1 MAFFRKIKAG
11 LVKSEFEEYIGEEG
25 QLFFN
30 VETGELRL
38 GDESTP
44 GGISV
49 GGGGGVATLT
59 VSETGNNEIITNEV
73 TRVTAIRFDRDTGFN
88 VENLGAGE
96 VKVSLGSTFK
106 TWKVDGQQDLVA
118 VGEDVI
124 RFVAGS
130 GITITTD
137 PTAEIKTITLSSTGG
152 GSYTLPT
159 ATDTV
164 KGGVIIGSNIS
175 VDENGTI
182 SVTKENLETEL
193 LGASITISDVQNGD
207 ALLYQSG
214 EWINSPSMYWASRNW

>member
-11 LVKSEFEEYIGEEG
+11 LVKSEFEEYVGEEG

-49 GGGGGVATLT
+49 GGGGGATLT

-96 VKVSLGSTFK
+96 VKVRLGSTFK
-106 TWKVDGQQDLVA
+106 TWKVDGQPDLVA
-118 VGEDVI
+118 VGEDTI
-124 RFVAGS
+124 KLVAS
-130 GITITTD
+130 NGIILTTD
-137 PTAEIKTITLSSTGG
+137 PTAEIKTLTIAVDS
-152 GSYTLPT
+152 
-159 ATDTV
+159 
-164 KGGVIIGSNIS
+164 SNIS
-175 VDENGTI
+175 AGSIADIPIAVN
-182 SVTKENLETEL
+182 ENLAD
-193 LGASITISDVQNGD
+193 GDAIIYQNG
-207 ALLYQSG
+207 
-214 EWINSPSMYWASRNW
+214 EWTNSPSMYWSSKNW

>member
-49 GGGGGVATLT
+49 GGGGGATLT

-96 VKVSLGSTFK
+96 VKVRLGSTFK
-106 TWKVDGQQDLVA
+106 TWKVDGQPDLVA
-118 VGEDVI
+118 VGEDTI
-124 RFVAGS
+124 KLVAS
-130 GITITTD
+130 NGIILTTD
-137 PTAEIKTITLSSTGG
+137 PTAEIKTLTIAVDS
-152 GSYTLPT
+152 
-159 ATDTV
+159 
-164 KGGVIIGSNIS
+164 SNIS
-175 VDENGTI
+175 AGSIADIPIAVN
-182 SVTKENLETEL
+182 ENLAD
-193 LGASITISDVQNGD
+193 GDAIIYQNG
-207 ALLYQSG
+207 
-214 EWINSPSMYWASRNW
+214 EWTNSPSMYWSSKNW

>member
-11 LVKSEFEEYIGEEG
+11 LVKSEFEEFVGEEG

-49 GGGGGVATLT
+49 GGGGGATLT

-106 TWKVDGQQDLVA
+106 TWKVDGQPDLVA
-118 VGEDVI
+118 VGEDTI
-124 RFVAGS
+124 KLVAS
-130 GITITTD
+130 NGIILTTD
-137 PTAEIKTITLSSTGG
+137 PTAEIKTLTIAVDS
-152 GSYTLPT
+152 
-159 ATDTV
+159 
-164 KGGVIIGSNIS
+164 SNIS
-175 VDENGTI
+175 AGSIADIPIVVN
-182 SVTKENLETEL
+182 ENLAD
-193 LGASITISDVQNGD
+193 GDAIIYQNG
-207 ALLYQSG
+207 
-214 EWINSPSMYWASRNW
+214 EWTNSPSMYWSSKNW